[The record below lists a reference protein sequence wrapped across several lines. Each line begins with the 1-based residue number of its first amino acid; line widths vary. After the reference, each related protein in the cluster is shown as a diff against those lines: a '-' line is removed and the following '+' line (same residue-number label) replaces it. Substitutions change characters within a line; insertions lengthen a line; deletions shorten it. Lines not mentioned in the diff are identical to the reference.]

1 MRNKTFINLKN
12 KCNAYDIYRKY
23 DLAAREFQRKYN
35 REHPSDHIW
44 RHMLCCRTILFF
56 LDGKTVSVTL
66 EIVRFIHANTRKTFT
81 FRGGLLIPYS
91 CYSISFMKYAV
102 SDPDSPRII
111 QEVTLVT
118 IRRWASIL
126 RTCTP
131 AENNCTHHGAD
142 TSRQT

>member
-1 MRNKTFINLKN
+1 MIGV
-12 KCNAYDIYRKY
+12 
-23 DLAAREFQRKYN
+23 
-35 REHPSDHIW
+35 
-44 RHMLCCRTILFF
+44 F
-56 LDGKTVSVTL
+56 LM
-66 EIVRFIHANTRKTFT
+66 
-81 FRGGLLIPYS
+81 
-91 CYSISFMKYAV
+91 SIGVSFMKYAV